1 MNLKIINSVRTNN
14 FKDEQIME
22 KITGMWKES
31 TRVLK
36 NKDAVVYGLYYD
48 YESNYKGD
56 YSLSA
61 ATEDTGDEASIEIQS
76 DNKYEMFVV
85 DSTDEQGVYKTWKKI
100 WECEEKG
107 TLNRAYT
114 YDFEKY
120 YPNGTIEIYIA
131 IK

>member
-1 MNLKIINSVRTNN
+1 MNLKTINSVRTNN
-14 FKDEQIME
+14 FKDERIME

-31 TRVLK
+31 TKVLK

-56 YSLSA
+56 YSLSV
-61 ATEDTGDEASIEIQS
+61 ATEGTGDEASIEIPS
-76 DNKYEMFVV
+76 DNKYEMFIV
-85 DSTDEQGVYKTWKKI
+85 DPTDEQGVYKTWKKI
-100 WECEEKG
+100 WESEEKG